1 MSSSYPLPT
10 VEATVAPHWSSVIG
24 SKTASRP
31 VLSVKI
37 FANSANVSFGP
48 TTGYVLDSV
57 FSGPREKI
65 SSLLAY
71 MHIVLC
77 SVGLTCGIY
86 PNVIAWVNP
95 IGEFVSFY
103 GSTESHNSI
112 FWVVVR
118 LGDVGFPYV
127 ARGSYLPFDNIAA
140 IAYWYKTVLNGH
152 W

>member
-1 MSSSYPLPT
+1 
-10 VEATVAPHWSSVIG
+10 
-24 SKTASRP
+24 
-31 VLSVKI
+31 VKI

-48 TTGYVLDSV
+48 TTGYVFDGA
-57 FSGPREKI
+57 FSGPSEKI

-71 MHIVLC
+71 IHVALVC

-86 PNVIAWVNP
+86 TNVIAWVNP

-103 GSTESHNSI
+103 WSTESYSSI
-112 FWVVVR
+112 FRVVVR
-118 LGDVGFPYV
+118 LDDIGFPYV
-127 ARGSYLPFDNIAA
+127 ARGSYLPVDNIAT